1 VVEECVERGGAQ
13 RIADAGLVVEIIGGT
28 LANGTVLT
36 PFIAVREPSFICR
49 MPGGEL
55 KYEEPRVIERD
66 LGAEIAEGERLRA
79 EHGRV

>member
-1 VVEECVERGGAQ
+1 M
-13 RIADAGLVVEIIGGT
+13 VVEIIGGT
-28 LANGTVLT
+28 LANGTEIR

-55 KYEEPRVIERD
+55 KYETPRVVERD
-66 LGAEIAEGERLRA
+66 LGAEIAESEQLRA